1 MQYIRPSVS
10 IARGYRP
17 VSRSRKDYP
26 KPKHKSN
33 SILQINK
40 ELKCNL
46 ELVLKDHNYLKEIVD
61 LLTIA
66 VLRKPVSSLG
76 SQDNIETFIDA
87 LEEIRVEH
95 RTLKHRYRLLKIVL
109 ITYAILQVLI
119 VGYMYFGG

>member
-1 MQYIRPSVS
+1 M
-10 IARGYRP
+10 
-17 VSRSRKDYP
+17 SRSRKDYP

-119 VGYMYFGG
+119 IGYMYFGG